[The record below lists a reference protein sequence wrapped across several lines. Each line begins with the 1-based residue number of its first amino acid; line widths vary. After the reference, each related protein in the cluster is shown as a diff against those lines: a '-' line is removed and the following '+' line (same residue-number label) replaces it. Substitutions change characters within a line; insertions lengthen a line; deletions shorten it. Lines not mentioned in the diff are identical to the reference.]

1 MEANSNRN
9 VKVIAEAPAM
19 AMGNLYQ
26 TQGGSI
32 GPGIPS
38 TVFVSRPFDG
48 NDKDKVPE
56 DGWEFSISNTSSS
69 SEKVTVGAINFIP

>member
-1 MEANSNRN
+1 
-9 VKVIAEAPAM
+9 M

-32 GPGIPS
+32 DPGIPS

-48 NDKDKVPE
+48 KDKDKVPE
-56 DGWEFSISNTSSS
+56 DGWEFSISNTSSKA
-69 SEKVTVGAINFIP
+69 EKVTVGATTLIPGH